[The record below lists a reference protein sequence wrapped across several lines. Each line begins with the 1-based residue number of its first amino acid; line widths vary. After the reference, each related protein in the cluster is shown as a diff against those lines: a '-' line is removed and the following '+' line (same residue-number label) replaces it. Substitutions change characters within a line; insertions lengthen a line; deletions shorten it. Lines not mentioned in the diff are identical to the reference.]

1 MNKEIKVHDYF
12 YDFNLIIM
20 KSHFPEILPVSLGS
34 INNNPKE
41 VSLPLFVS
49 WIAHYGKVISYLFSP
64 LKVNDGFLRS
74 TPGAL
79 KPKQFPLL
87 HRRASA
93 PHVFCLACPFF
104 STSVPHSAPLLREAA
119 LALVASQNLNCLR
132 ALVPAVSSTYDTWCP
147 GNYDSSFRLLF
158 KYHFQSRW
166 AGPGEKCMP
175 TMLAIWAWSLEIDVR
190 VGGENQL
197 HRP

>member
-49 WIAHYGKVISYLFSP
+49 WIAHYGKAISYLFSP
-64 LKVNDGFLRS
+64 LKANDGFLRS

-79 KPKQFPLL
+79 KPSTVPVTPQKSISSSCVLSGLPILL
-87 HRRASA
+87 H
-93 PHVFCLACPFF
+93 LCPTLC
-104 STSVPHSAPLLREAA
+104 SSPRGAA

-132 ALVPAVSSTYDTWCP
+132 ALVPAVSSTYDT
-147 GNYDSSFRLLF
+147 
-158 KYHFQSRW
+158 
-166 AGPGEKCMP
+166 
-175 TMLAIWAWSLEIDVR
+175 
-190 VGGENQL
+190 
-197 HRP
+197 